1 MKRLNKYIVLL
12 IILGLPISVLPGLS
26 SFMEKYNETSVNDA
40 GRDTSVT
47 VKYYDKQYVW
57 ENISDSAY
65 QVVSTNNIDGE
76 KEGGNAE
83 NLYNT
88 YNVNDIR
95 NVSTVVEGNIEYRYF
110 NICTYKNKENKY
122 EFPWWY
128 DFYTFYYEYRKQAI
142 RQYELQTNLISEIQ
156 YLVKNNSTLNK
167 NALKDGYI
175 FFKDE
180 EFTEIY
186 DFSSNVSNNTIVY
199 GLKVYDENN
208 ISKTISNTQGG
219 VVNLYDSLLG
229 GNKSSDGSGLSLDVS
244 TDSAYYLSSL
254 FLDECSLN
262 TNTTLNLL
270 LNSGTIGNNPE
281 GALGSQDEYNANH
294 NKTDETLN
302 LSNNTKNL
310 SLVLNGDLTIN
321 GTLIVGADTGN
332 NGSSSSNSYI
342 NGCYTSIDLNGHNI
356 YVNGQLKV
364 FGEIKDTIGTGQ
376 IIVNENAEMYALM
389 SYTDG
394 RGGNQTIWGYGKGQ
408 TPFSDYR
415 FPYITTKIRLNY
427 NSSFTGYVKINLG
440 SLGGSA
446 VVFRLL
452 GTIANSNSY
461 IVWTGDNYDYIDI
474 LPYYITS
481 LNSSTYTNNLYN
493 MRVKVDVFADLKFLN
508 VSSMASMKTGMA
520 GIYLETDFPLYMSRI
535 NFPISTFFDINVL
548 EDSNIEIPYL
558 AVFYPGSSL
567 YVGKDAKIVFSYIN
581 NYQYSELTV
590 EKTFLGMGL
599 KKTLPGSTKNLAG
612 GILTFE
618 KNFTYRNSYSHSSF
632 SGGIYGISEYYNKY
646 VSSSSVVI
654 EGEIDFSSGANG
666 KYILSGKIELN
677 DNLIS
682 KIEDNKNMVQTYYS
696 FDIQFGSTWFDTGSL
711 TSHSNDKSVTVTTS
725 FSVLPLISNN
735 LAYIIDSNN
744 NINGLYID
752 NMDAIVNGDTYY
764 FLIGDD
770 YLYGSNNSDQDS
782 QISYNVNIVSSN
794 NVDLTKKV
802 FVDSNNNCYLY
813 YAGTYVKAEGISYS
827 GNQFVYTDKVGINLG
842 KFISNEGNVTITDT
856 SVSSFS
862 SFKVIYDTNNNE
874 WKKTTTIK
882 VA

>member
-26 SFMEKYNETSVNDA
+26 SFMEKYNETSVNDVSNEIKVSVEYYVKNDGSWLDYPNGVEEVIA
-40 GRDTSVT
+40 GSSESLEGDTMLSDVYRNYYNKYNVGDTFEHKEEISGDYIYDVYYVCTAKSTSGFLGQTFHFTYETRRKPIKIKGVT
-47 VKYYDKQYVW
+47 YDLENTSEFYIARNSSFDVNRLDTVYYYFTDKTFATRFDFNTIITSSIAIYGVRYIQN
-57 ENISDSAY
+57 ENDDL
-65 QVVSTNNIDGE
+65 STF
-76 KEGGNAE
+76 
-83 NLYNT
+83 LSNT
-88 YNVNDIR
+88 Y
-95 NVSTVVEGNIEYRYF
+95 G
-110 NICTYKNKENKY
+110 
-122 EFPWWY
+122 
-128 DFYTFYYEYRKQAI
+128 
-142 RQYELQTNLISEIQ
+142 
-156 YLVKNNSTLNK
+156 
-167 NALKDGYI
+167 
-175 FFKDE
+175 
-180 EFTEIY
+180 
-186 DFSSNVSNNTIVY
+186 
-199 GLKVYDENN
+199 
-208 ISKTISNTQGG
+208 TIS
-219 VVNLYDSLLG
+219 LYDSALG
-229 GNKSSDGSGLSLDVS
+229 GKSGSGSNYNVSSDPNYFGNNVYLGETITPS
-244 TDSAYYLSSL
+244 DS
-254 FLDECSLN
+254 N
-262 TNTTLNLL
+262 INLL
-270 LNSGTIGNNPE
+270 LADGTTGNNPE

-294 NKTDETLN
+294 NKADATLN
-302 LSNNTKNL
+302 LNNNTKNL

-376 IIVNENAEMYALM
+376 IIVNESAEMYALM

-452 GTIANSNSY
+452 GTVSNNNSY

-827 GNQFVYTDKVGINLG
+827 GNQFVYADKVGINLG